1 MMNIAA
7 QIPPRAR
14 RVAEL
19 GSLRERAGEA
29 FLRIQP
35 QADYI
40 GVSED
45 RAEAEEA
52 AGFLTRSF
60 CAGPENL
67 DMVSLGIGEVDVL
80 VVRESFLRGLTAK
93 RLQKWCQVLKEEGQL
108 FLELPNAFYI
118 RTYLEQLA
126 GQGTWRGKAPSVA
139 EVRKMLQAAGLQ
151 TWQVQGFYA
160 SEQDGELRRSEE
172 NAALLGALQAMLGK
186 LGWQADRERDP
197 WLQGFFVKAAKKI
210 PVQEERLLVQAV
222 LGEALVTSRIR
233 VVEPGHFLQTEPEVS
248 FAQVT
253 AQTAQSA
260 LKMAERFSR
269 KVFIRQRLSYAS
281 AEQAFANIESLRKMG
296 CVILGELDDNPH
308 GFKWRT
314 EWEVASLSYIGTH
327 AMQVSTEPL
336 AELIR
341 EYNPCVQVF
350 RNELAELPARRDYQE
365 EHLAR
370 CAGGQKDYVTFFFG
384 ALNRK
389 EEWQQVMPV
398 INELAA
404 KYGAGLRF
412 KVISDKDFYQALHT
426 PYKEFI
432 GDARLYGGEF
442 VPYDVYRKVLHGSD
456 ISFLP
461 LRDTAFNRM
470 KSDLKFIESAGHG
483 AVALASPTVYE
494 ATMREGETGFFYRSP
509 QEFREKLELLVENRE
524 LRLQV
529 ARQAYAYVKRERL
542 LSAHY
547 LERLEWYREIVSRR
561 QELDAA
567 LMGRLGEWQAK
578 HPDISL

>member
-35 QADYI
+35 EAEYI

-45 RAEAEEA
+45 GAEAEAA
-52 AGFLTRSF
+52 AGFLSRAF
-60 CAGPENL
+60 CAGPESL
-67 DMVSLGIGEVDVL
+67 DMAALGIRQVDVL
-80 VVRESFLRGLTAK
+80 IVRERFTQGLTAE
-93 RLQKWCQVLKEEGQL
+93 RLGKWCQALKEDGQL

-126 GQGTWRGKAPSVA
+126 GQATWRGAAPSVA
-139 EVRKMLQAAGLQ
+139 EVRELLQAAGLQ
-151 TWQVQGFYA
+151 LLQVQGVFA

-172 NAALLGALQAMLGK
+172 NAALLGALQALLGK

-197 WLQGFFVKAAKKI
+197 WMKGFFFKAAKKA
-210 PVQEERLLVQAV
+210 PAPEERLLVQAV

-233 VVEPGHFLQTEPEVS
+233 VMEPGHFLQTEPGVT

-253 AQTAQSA
+253 EQNAMAAQ
-260 LKMAERFSR
+260 KMADMFSR
-269 KVFIRQRLSYAS
+269 KIFIRQRLTYLT
-281 AEQAFANIESLRKMG
+281 AEQASANIGSLRKMG
-296 CVILGELDDNPH
+296 CLILGEMDDNPQ
-308 GFKWRT
+308 GFKWRAEKDVT
-314 EWEVASLSYIGTH
+314 ALSYIGTH

-350 RNELAELPARRDYQE
+350 RNELAELPVRRDYEEERRARGQE
-365 EHLAR
+365 DH
-370 CAGGQKDYVTFFFG
+370 VTFFFG

-398 INELAA
+398 LNELAA

-412 KVISDKDFYQALHT
+412 KVISDRGFYEALQT

-432 GDARLYGGEF
+432 GDERLYGGEF
-442 VPYDVYRKVLHGSD
+442 VPYDVYQKVLHGSD

-470 KSDLKFIESAGHG
+470 KSDLKFIESAAHG

-509 QEFREKLELLVENRE
+509 SEFREKLAALIENRE
-524 LRLQV
+524 LRLKV
-529 ARQAYAYVKRERL
+529 AQQAYEYVKRERL
-542 LSAHY
+542 LSSHY
-547 LERLEWYREIVSRR
+547 LERLEWYRELVSRR

-567 LMGRLGEWQAK
+567 LMGRLREWQAK
-578 HPDISL
+578 HPGISL